1 MLNIDNK
8 IPKKV
13 INKFKDTKNDPEH
26 LENIKEYLTNCVQKM
41 KSKQEKLMKKYD
53 FAKKENKFV
62 LYPEKNAFYML
73 NSNTNKVFLKAKFKS

>member
-8 IPKKV
+8 IPRKV

-41 KSKQEKLMKKYD
+41 KSKQEKI
-53 FAKKENKFV
+53 N
-62 LYPEKNAFYML
+62 EKI
-73 NSNTNKVFLKAKFKS
+73 